1 MRGSLVDIG
10 HRDGDGAV
18 GVEREVVGADART
31 SIVQRTSAE
40 TRAVARPI
48 PMHPESRMAVK
59 LAKAGWS
66 RVKRASQVSERQR
79 GEGAQVAKAHGVS
92 KGLYQSGAVQR
103 FRTTTP
109 SDLPRPPKRNVESG

>member
-1 MRGSLVDIG
+1 MG
-10 HRDGDGAV
+10 
-18 GVEREVVGADART
+18 ERWSVRMHGQV
-31 SIVQRTSAE
+31 IVQRTSAE

-92 KGLYQSGAVQR
+92 QGPVPEWG
-103 FRTTTP
+103 
-109 SDLPRPPKRNVESG
+109 RPAL